1 MQREESP
8 VMTTGLERIA
18 DKARCEPGRRLGR
31 NLRQIHPNPTK
42 TKLVEFGRYAQRHAS
57 KRGRKRPETIY
68 FLVYLVLHSQSER
81 QLSNWNAYGKVTSAT
96 RTHALAGP
104 DAADAALANT
114 RAGKPSQS
122 NAPWSLCILRHCRK
136 FSRNAA
142 GPSSRGA
149 LLAQNV
155 EQ

>member
-1 MQREESP
+1 MARNETEQVRHLQR
-8 VMTTGLERIA
+8 T
-18 DKARCEPGRRLGR
+18 
-31 NLRQIHPNPTK
+31 
-42 TKLVEFGRYAQRHAS
+42 
-57 KRGRKRPETIY
+57 
-68 FLVYLVLHSQSER
+68 LVLHSQSER

-122 NAPWSLCILRHCRK
+122 NAPGSLCILRHCRK

-149 LLAQNV
+149 RSEERRV
-155 EQ
+155 GKEERTRERRGD